1 MWHADG
7 RLTIDQHGNRR
18 VVRVERDESLTV
30 LADRY
35 QGKRLNSPNDLVY
48 FSDGGVYF
56 TDPPFGLPRFDDD
69 PHKEWGNKVMTSH
82 TPPTL
87 NSQRDA
93 LASLE
98 SSASREWLVTNGR
111 WLCCRHSRRHE
122 HAPLPSALTP

>member
-48 FSDGGVYF
+48 FSDGAVYF
-56 TDPPFGLPRFDDD
+56 TDPPCGLPRFDDD
-69 PHKEWGNKVMTSH
+69 P
-82 TPPTL
+82 
-87 NSQRDA
+87 QR
-93 LASLE
+93 SGGKK
-98 SSASREWLVTNGR
+98 S
-111 WLCCRHSRRHE
+111 
-122 HAPLPSALTP
+122 